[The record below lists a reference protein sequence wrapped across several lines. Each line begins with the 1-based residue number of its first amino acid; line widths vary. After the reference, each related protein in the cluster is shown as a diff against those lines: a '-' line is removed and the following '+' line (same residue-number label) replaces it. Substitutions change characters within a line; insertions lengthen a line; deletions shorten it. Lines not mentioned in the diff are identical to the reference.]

1 MYDELKGIALLQGI
15 SAFGAGRTDDL
26 RIHFDA
32 LSPDYTEGLLYG
44 ISIAVRVSDSVL
56 SGVVVG
62 PTRHYLHHYK
72 MLNLLLDQTALKLTL
87 AIQERGYNALPI
99 PASQIIDW
107 EKQTAHLSHKMIALR
122 AGIGWIGRNNLLV
135 HPEFGSKIRLATV
148 LTDMPLKTNN
158 PPSPL
163 PSPLRAMA
171 AGGEG
176 YLIPPPLTGGDEGEG
191 VPSDFTN
198 DLNSK
203 LIKVGAK
210 ELIRENGCG
219 SCRKCIEI
227 CPVSAIGETHKEW
240 NKTAC
245 LEKLK
250 YFAKAHNV
258 GQYICG
264 LCVKVCQP

>member
-1 MYDELKGIALLQGI
+1 MYDELKGIALSEGI
-15 SAFGAGRTDDL
+15 SVFGAGRIDDL

-56 SGVVVG
+56 SGVIVG

-148 LTDMPLKTNN
+148 LTDVPLEADKPVETNPQNLSTSPQNFYSPSFEKTGK
-158 PPSPL
+158 L
-163 PSPLRAMA
+163 PDAQ
-171 AGGEG
+171 
-176 YLIPPPLTGGDEGEG
+176 
-191 VPSDFTN
+191 N
-198 DLNSK
+198 
-203 LIKVGAK
+203 
-210 ELIRENGCG
+210 CG

-240 NKTAC
+240 NKAAC

-264 LCVKVCQP
+264 LCVKVCQPFE

>member
-1 MYDELKGIALLQGI
+1 MYDELKGIALSEGI

-56 SGVVVG
+56 SGVIVG

-135 HPEFGSKIRLATV
+135 HPEFGSKIRLATI
-148 LTDMPLKTNN
+148 LTNMPFKTDN
-158 PPSPL
+158 PPFSKSPHPPFVKGGQGGIIEGMDGL
-163 PSPLRAMA
+163 L
-171 AGGEG
+171 GGE
-176 YLIPPPLTGGDEGEG
+176 
-191 VPSDFTN
+191 N
-198 DLNSK
+198 C
-203 LIKVGAK
+203 
-210 ELIRENGCG
+210 R

-240 NKTAC
+240 NKAAC

-264 LCVKVCQP
+264 LCVKVCQPEKQYQK